1 MWRQVNVQYHSQI
14 WRSGLVQVLYVFT
27 IKLEKVA
34 VVTGAATSIDGI
46 IEVVGVAIFPFV
58 GRFIVN

>member
-1 MWRQVNVQYHSQI
+1 MQYHSLI
-14 WRSGLVQVLYVFT
+14 WRSGLVQVLYVFA

-34 VVTGAATSIDGI
+34 VVVTGAATSIDGI
-46 IEVVGVAIFPFV
+46 EVVGVAISPFV

>member
-1 MWRQVNVQYHSQI
+1 MQYHSQI
-14 WRSGLVQVLYVFT
+14 WRSGLVQVLYVFA